1 MRNRAIAAVLAASVA
16 GIVVFFP
23 MTALPHDEWPDGPEK
38 EWFQN
43 LQRPV
48 SFPTPLLVGL
58 WLLVVLPLHL
68 TAQEVSQT
76 QPSATAT
83 AKSVERSRYNLSLK
97 LDFDGRSYSGS
108 ERVRW
113 INRGDRSTSSLYF
126 HLYSNLRYD
135 VQPIQPVNASS
146 GTAGAT
152 EPDEPQIE
160 ITGVRS
166 GITND
171 PLPYGLE
178 DQGATL
184 RVQLRHSVSPGG
196 FTEVV
201 IGFKGRVPEIDAEET
216 GITTHVIKQ
225 ISAAL
230 RNEREIRRARD
241 VNFRCRGVMLLGT
254 AYPVLAVYEG
264 SEWRRRI
271 DPSIGDL
278 IFNDVADYE
287 VRLETGP
294 GVTVFTSAEQISEN
308 EAGKVYAGS
317 SLRDFAVIASRNLRT
332 EQTVVGNTRLRSVF
346 FPEHERTGK
355 RVLAAAAKALE
366 VFTDRFGT
374 PPFRTITVAEAPLVA
389 GLGSTEFTGLNVIAS
404 AFYVDFDSPAMRNLP
419 EIIREQRPSV
429 EESLEWTVSHLIAH
443 QWWGAAVGND
453 PAREP
458 VLDEGLSS
466 WSALLYYKQV
476 HGEQQAKTVL
486 DDQLLGVYRVYRTFG
501 GDDMDANRPSR
512 DYRNSLQYAAIVST
526 KGALMFV
533 ELRRMLGDKRFFA
546 ALQSYYQA
554 NLLEIAELEDLRGA
568 FIAEAPI
575 EQRRAVARTFNRW
588 LASKRG
594 DEDIAPPDQ
603 ALARSLGL
611 PPNAGEKRNG
621 DRNALTPFARVGK
634 FFWQQMT
641 RIR

>member
-1 MRNRAIAAVLAASVA
+1 M
-16 GIVVFFP
+16 
-23 MTALPHDEWPDGPEK
+23 
-38 EWFQN
+38 
-43 LQRPV
+43 
-48 SFPTPLLVGL
+48 PLLVGL
-58 WLLVVLPLHL
+58 WLLVVLPLYAN
-68 TAQEVSQT
+68 AQEVTKT
-76 QPSATAT
+76 QPTGAAA

-97 LDFDGRSYSGS
+97 LDFDMRSYSGS

-113 INRGDRSTSSLYF
+113 INQGDRSTSSLYF
-126 HLYSNLRYD
+126 HLYSNLRVD
-135 VQPIQPVNASS
+135 GQPIQPVNTNS
-146 GTAGAT
+146 GSQGAT

-160 ITGVRS
+160 ITEVRS
-166 GITND
+166 AVTD
-171 PLPYGLE
+171 ELLPYVLE
-178 DQGATL
+178 DQNAIL
-184 RVQLRHSVSPGG
+184 RVQLRHAVAPGG
-196 FTEVV
+196 FAEVL
-201 IGFKGRVPEIDAEET
+201 IRFKGRVPEIDAEET

-241 VNFRCRGVMLLGT
+241 VNFRCRGIMLLGT
-254 AYPVLAVYEG
+254 SYPVLAVYEG

-271 DPSIGDL
+271 EPSIGDL
-278 IFNDVADYE
+278 IFNEVADYE
-287 VRLETGP
+287 VRIETAP
-294 GVTVFTSAEQISEN
+294 GVGVFTSAEQTSARET
-308 EAGKVYAGS
+308 EKVYAAT

-332 EQTVVGNTRLRSVF
+332 EQTVVGDTRLVSVF
-346 FPEHERTGK
+346 LPEHERTGK

-366 VFTDRFGT
+366 IFTARFGS
-374 PPFRTITVAEAPLVA
+374 PPFKSITVTEAPLVA

-458 VLDEGLSS
+458 VLDEGLTS
-466 WSALLYYKQV
+466 WSALLYYNQV
-476 HGEQQAKTVL
+476 HDEQQAKAVL
-486 DDQLLGVYRVYRTFG
+486 NDQLVGVYRVYRTFG

-533 ELRRMLGDKRFFA
+533 ELRRMLGEERFFA

-554 NLLEIAELEDLRGA
+554 NLFEVAELDDLRGA
-568 FIAEAPI
+568 FMAEAPI

-594 DEDIAPPDQ
+594 DEDIARPDQ
-603 ALARSLGL
+603 ELAKSLGL
-611 PPNAGEKRNG
+611 PPNAGKERSG

>member
-1 MRNRAIAAVLAASVA
+1 MQFIYGIRNV
-16 GIVVFFP
+16 
-23 MTALPHDEWPDGPEK
+23 EWPVGFP
-38 EWFQN
+38 
-43 LQRPV
+43 LPV
-48 SFPTPLLVGL
+48 LVAL
-58 WLLVVLPLHL
+58 WLLVVLPIHA
-68 TAQEVSQT
+68 TSQEVSQT
-76 QPSATAT
+76 QSPGAVATKA
-83 AKSVERSRYNLSLK
+83 VERSRYDLTLK
-97 LDFDGRSYSGS
+97 LDFDMRSYSGS

-113 INRGDRSTSSLYF
+113 INRGDRSTNSLYF
-126 HLYSNLRYD
+126 HLYSNHRFD
-135 VQPIQPVNASS
+135 GQPIQAVSS
-146 GTAGAT
+146 NSAVAGPT
-152 EPDEPQIE
+152 EPDEPQLE
-160 ITGVRS
+160 ITEVRS
-166 GITND
+166 PITND
-171 PLPYGLE
+171 PLPYVLE
-178 DQGATL
+178 DQNATL
-184 RVQLRHSVSPGG
+184 RVQLRHAVAPGG
-196 FTEVV
+196 FAEVL

-241 VNFRCRGVMLLGT
+241 VNFRCRGIMLLGT

-264 SEWRRRI
+264 SDWRRRI

-278 IFNDVADYE
+278 IFNEVADYE
-287 VRLETGP
+287 VRVETAP
-294 GVTVFTSAEQISEN
+294 GVAVFTSAEQTSGSET
-308 EAGKVYAGS
+308 EKVYTGA
-317 SLRDFAVIASRNLRT
+317 SLRDFAVIASRNLRS
-332 EQTVVGNTRLRSVF
+332 EQMVVGDIRLRSVF
-346 FPEHERTGK
+346 LPEHERTAK
-355 RVLAAAAKALE
+355 RVLAASAKALE
-366 VFTDRFGT
+366 IFTARFGP
-374 PPFRTITVAEAPLVA
+374 PPFKSITVAEAPLVA

-458 VLDEGLSS
+458 VLDEGLTS
-466 WSALLYYKQV
+466 WSALLYYNQV
-476 HGEQQAKTVL
+476 HDEQHAKAVL
-486 DDQLLGVYRVYRTFG
+486 NDQLIGVYRVYRTFG

-512 DYRNSLQYAAIVST
+512 DYRNSLQYAAIVSA

-533 ELRRMLGDKRFFA
+533 ELERMLGEKRFFA

-554 NLLEIAELEDLRGA
+554 NLFEIAELDDLRGA
-568 FIAEAPI
+568 FIAEASI

-594 DEDIAPPDQ
+594 DEDIARPDQ
-603 ALARSLGL
+603 ELARSLGL
-611 PPNAGEKRNG
+611 PPNTGKERSG
-621 DRNALTPFARVGK
+621 DRNALTAFARVGK

>member
-1 MRNRAIAAVLAASVA
+1 MSRKPVKYIVSKSSAQVVA
-16 GIVVFFP
+16 GIRNIQWPVVFP
-23 MTALPHDEWPDGPEK
+23 K
-38 EWFQN
+38 
-43 LQRPV
+43 
-48 SFPTPLLVGL
+48 PLLVGL
-58 WLLVVLPLHL
+58 WLLAVLPLHP

-76 QPSATAT
+76 QPSGATT
-83 AKSVERSRYNLSLK
+83 AKSVERSRYKLSLK
-97 LDFDGRSYSGS
+97 LDFDMRSYSGS
-108 ERVRW
+108 AQVRW

-126 HLYSNLRYD
+126 HLYSNLRFD
-135 VQPIQPVNASS
+135 GQPIQPVNSNS
-146 GTAGAT
+146 GAAGAT

-160 ITGVRS
+160 ITEVRS
-166 GITND
+166 GLTD
-171 PLPYGLE
+171 EPLPYALE
-178 DQGATL
+178 DQNSTL
-184 RVQLRHSVSPGG
+184 RVQLRHAVSPGG
-196 FTEVV
+196 FVEVL
-201 IGFKGRVPEIDAEET
+201 IGFKGRVPEIDVEET

-241 VNFRCRGVMLLGT
+241 VNFRCRGIMLLGT

-287 VRLETGP
+287 VRVETPP
-294 GVTVFTSAEQISEN
+294 GVTVFTSAEQTSER
-308 EAGKVYAGS
+308 EAEKVYAS
-317 SLRDFAVIASRNLRT
+317 ASLRDFALIAGRNLRS
-332 EQTVVGNTRLRSVF
+332 EQTVVGDTRLRSVF
-346 FPEHERTGK
+346 LPEHERTGK

-366 VFTDRFGT
+366 VFATRFGP
-374 PPFRTITVAEAPLVA
+374 PPFKTITVAEAPLVA
-389 GLGSTEFTGLNVIAS
+389 GLGSTEFSGLNVVAS

-466 WSALLYYKQV
+466 WSALLYYNQV
-476 HGEQQAKTVL
+476 HNEQQAKAVL
-486 DDQLLGVYRVYRTFG
+486 NDQLLGVYRVYRTFG

-533 ELRRMLGDKRFFA
+533 ELQRMLGEKRFFA

-554 NLLEIAELEDLRGA
+554 NLFEIAELEDLRGA

-594 DEDIAPPDQ
+594 DEDIARPDQ
-603 ALARSLGL
+603 ELARSLGL
-611 PPNAGEKRNG
+611 PPSVNKERSG
-621 DRNALTPFARVGK
+621 DRNALAAFARVGK